1 MKAVL
6 SVVVAVSLLSFQ
18 LGHPA
23 EAVAADASIPLF
35 DGKSLDGWK
44 AAEYPDSIRV
54 EQGAIVC
61 HGPRAH
67 AYYTGDVENAG
78 FRNFELTAVV
88 KTWPGANSG
97 IYFHTEYEDS
107 GYPKKGYEAQINNT
121 YTGHGKYYEYRKTG
135 SLYGV
140 RNLYKSIARDGEWF
154 TMRVRVVGKRIRVFV
169 DDTLVVDYTEPD
181 EPVRIERRAGRR
193 LGRGTF
199 ALQCHDPGSKVAFKE
214 ICVEPLADNLQEPAA
229 ELPVVDE
236 RYAQIMRL
244 QMRGF
249 PLIDLHVH
257 LKGGL
262 TLEEA
267 LANSRRVGIHY
278 GIAPNCGV
286 GFPITDDAG
295 IDQFVRSMKQKPCFL
310 GMQAEGREWVDL
322 FSKEAVE
329 QFDYVFTDAMTFTD
343 HRGKRVR
350 LWMKDEVEVGDKQ
363 AFMEMLVQRI
373 VSILNDEPI
382 DVYVNPTY
390 LPAVIAGEYD
400 QLWTEERM
408 DRVIEA
414 AGRNGVA
421 VEINAKLR
429 LPRPEFI
436 KRAKRAGVKFTFGT
450 NNGGPKLG
458 RLEYCLDVIEQC
470 GLVPGDMFV
479 PGMRGIED

>member
-1 MKAVL
+1 MKARL
-6 SVVVAVSLLSFQ
+6 SVVVGVLFVAIGFGS
-18 LGHPA
+18 A
-23 EAVAADASIPLF
+23 ARETAADDWIPLF
-35 DGKSLDGWK
+35 DGKSLEGWK
-44 AAEYPDSIRV
+44 VSEHADSIGV
-54 EQGAIVC
+54 EDGAIVC

-67 AYYTGDVENAG
+67 AFYAGEVKNAD
-78 FRNFELTAVV
+78 FKNFELKAAV

-97 IYFHTEYEDS
+97 VYFHTAYQEK

-121 YTGHGKYYEYRKTG
+121 YTGHGNYYEYRKTG

-140 RNLYKSIARDGEWF
+140 RNLYKSIAPDGEWF
-154 TMRVRVVGKRIRVFV
+154 TMRIRVVGKRIRILVG
-169 DDTLVVDYTEPD
+169 DTLVVDYTEPD
-181 EPVRIERRAGRR
+181 QPVRIDRRSGRR

-214 ICVEPLADNLQEPAA
+214 ICVKPLDDDLLEPAA

-236 RYAQIMRL
+236 QYAQIML
-244 QMRGF
+244 MQMRGF
-249 PLIDLHVH
+249 PLVDLHVH

-262 TLEEA
+262 TLDEA
-267 LANSRRVGIHY
+267 LANSRTTGINY
-278 GIAPNCGV
+278 GIAPNCGLN
-286 GFPITDDAG
+286 FPITDDAG
-295 IDQFVRSMKQKPCFL
+295 IREFVESMKGRPCFL

-322 FSKEAVE
+322 FSKEAID

-363 AFMEMLVQRI
+363 AFMEMLVQRT

-390 LPAVIAGEYD
+390 LPACIAEEYD
-400 QLWTEERM
+400 ALWTEERM
-408 DRVIEA
+408 ERVIRA
-414 AGRNGVA
+414 AAENGVA

-436 KRAKRAGVKFTFGT
+436 KRAKQAGVKFAFGT
-450 NNGGPKLG
+450 NNGGRELG
-458 RLEYCLDVIEQC
+458 RLEYCLEMIEEC
-470 GLVPGDMFV
+470 GLRPGDMFV
-479 PGMRGIED
+479 PGKGE

>member
-1 MKAVL
+1 MKASLTMMVG
-6 SVVVAVSLLSFQ
+6 VSLMSFG
-18 LGHPA
+18 LGHPV
-23 EAVAADASIPLF
+23 EAIAAGDWVPLF
-35 DGKSLDGWK
+35 DGRSLAGWK
-44 AAEYPDSIRV
+44 VAEHADSIRV
-54 EQGAIVC
+54 ENGAIVC
-61 HGPRAH
+61 DGPRAH
-67 AYYTGDVENAG
+67 AYYTGDVENG
-78 FRNFELTAVV
+78 DFRNFELKAAV
-88 KTWPGANSG
+88 KTSPGANSG
-97 IYFHTEYEDS
+97 IYFHTEYLPN

-121 YTGHGKYYEYRKTG
+121 YTGRGKYYEYRKTG

-140 RNLYKSIARDGEWF
+140 RNLYKSIARDDEWF
-154 TMRVRVVGKRIRVFV
+154 TMRVRVVGKRVRILV

-181 EPVRIERRAGRR
+181 KPVRIDRRSGRR
-193 LGRGTF
+193 VGHGTF

-214 ICVEPLADNLQEPAA
+214 ICVKPLADDLEEPAA

-249 PLIDLHVH
+249 PLVDLHVH

-267 LANSRRVGIHY
+267 LANSRKVGVNY

-295 IDQFVRSMKQKPCFL
+295 IDKFVESMKGQPCFL

-322 FSKEAVE
+322 FSKEAIE

-350 LWMKDEVEVGDKQ
+350 LWMKDEVQVDDKQ
-363 AFMEMLVQRI
+363 AFVEMLVERI
-373 VSILNDEPI
+373 VAILNDEPI

-390 LPAVIAGEYD
+390 LPAVIAEEYD

-408 DRVIEA
+408 DRVIRA
-414 AGRNGVA
+414 AADNGVA
-421 VEINAKLR
+421 IEINAKLR
-429 LPRPEFI
+429 LPRPAFI

-450 NNGGPKLG
+450 NNGGRQLG
-458 RLEYCLDVIEQC
+458 RLEYCLEMIKEC

-479 PGMRGIED
+479 PGKNDE